1 MLLLSLQTLAKR
13 VSLRSEQGPFD
24 ESCTGYCQ
32 ERTMSIY
39 SRANFHARG
48 FGPTLGMLKIIRW
61 SAPLQLRVAE
71 GARHRLLS
79 AVQSRNKTSGLGH
92 LADNE
97 LRRSERSARLP
108 CKLIQ
113 SISAIEP
120 LTPERVIPKTAW
132 HQLDATR
139 GKDCPTTADRQTCS
153 RYHIARDQPFGRFLE
168 SSSVSDG
175 QSFTHQR
182 Q

>member
-1 MLLLSLQTLAKR
+1 MA
-13 VSLRSEQGPFD
+13 G
-24 ESCTGYCQ
+24 
-32 ERTMSIY
+32 
-39 SRANFHARG
+39 
-48 FGPTLGMLKIIRW
+48 
-61 SAPLQLRVAE
+61 

-113 SISAIEP
+113 SISSIEP
-120 LTPERVIPKTAW
+120 LTPEWVIPKKAW
-132 HQLDATR
+132 HQLDSTR

-153 RYHIARDQPFGRFLE
+153 ILRYHIARDQPFGRLLATVRV
-168 SSSVSDG
+168 SLTSVSRCCRNVD
-175 QSFTHQR
+175 SPVKKTVQR
-182 Q
+182 KVHEISTSQLELGTSEWLSCEILLGNSGTR